1 MCHAVSVPKH
11 FVASYSLS
19 CPRAFLF
26 TSDKVWWIKWINQ
39 MKIYFSGTCFIHSKD
54 NLWKWITW
62 LHFKNRSL
70 FFFLCSRVHHE
81 GIFVRQS
88 RLRVRSRGC
97 EALVGFLSRPSTQ
110 SFSHLFS
117 RCFFSIL
124 VCEAFSNCHL
134 FFLCLFGF
142 HFMTSVWLYTFWMM
156 LTAT

>member
-1 MCHAVSVPKH
+1 MHIGV
-11 FVASYSLS
+11 
-19 CPRAFLF
+19 
-26 TSDKVWWIKWINQ
+26 
-39 MKIYFSGTCFIHSKD
+39 
-54 NLWKWITW
+54 
-62 LHFKNRSL
+62 L

-134 FFLCLFGF
+134 FFVFIWVSFYDFCVAVYILNDVNGNLTKYSARIQLFFFQLICVNCHIF
-142 HFMTSVWLYTFWMM
+142 HRLV
-156 LTAT
+156 